1 MSVLMTYGGYQLD
14 PAPMMT
20 LSMAHVRNEAGEL
33 IDILHTASLQGKL
46 VSLGKPNPG
55 VATLLDLE
63 NDMRIAFTSC
73 TGCQL
78 FEFSCDNV
86 PLISAYA
93 RVNSLS
99 FSPSSDNW
107 VFTANYDLELQWHA
121 VSDILLISGLVASGI
136 NKDCLSCLNSTEETW
151 EVTVPDNPARYYL
164 TDCTGTMGT
173 TNARNRDVVQVT
185 HNVSAKGYNCC
196 VSGVFTNGW
205 ESAKE
210 WVLDRIGYNSQI
222 LTDVSGSF
230 NFVPGDFTA
239 YNHSRTVSLN
249 KGGGSYGVQEQW
261 TVLGNSG
268 VPACL
273 EDFTVTVDT
282 DNSTRFTNVSIQG
295 TITGLES
302 RNSGFNI
309 TKTKFQSAE
318 ECWDEVYPILYSRV
332 NCLASPSCT
341 LRTTPTRSS
350 VLKNPTNGIISY
362 NYTYDSKPQLVAGS
376 LSEQISISD
385 TLASEQI
392 AQIPIL
398 GRLAG
403 PLLYRM
409 NSRNAMEKR
418 AQISV
423 LMAATG
429 CYSGDAR
436 TVFCNLYNAPNVSG
450 INNLLCCLEQTMSG
464 AGYTYYR
471 TSDTQDYSPIEGQ
484 LSRSVS
490 WLYTNCSQ
498 TLPSGFCG

>member
-1 MSVLMTYGGYQLD
+1 MTYGGYQLD

-20 LSMAHVRNEAGEL
+20 LSMSHIRNEAGEL

-136 NKDCLSCLNSTEETW
+136 NKDCLSCLSSTEETW

-164 TDCTGTMGT
+164 VDCTGTLGAA
-173 TNARNRDVVQVT
+173 ARNRDVVEVSHT
-185 HNVSAKGYNCC
+185 VSAKGYNCC

-210 WVLDRIGYNSQI
+210 WVLDRIGYTSQI
-222 LTDVSGSF
+222 LTDISGAF
-230 NFVPGDFTA
+230 YFAPADFTT
-239 YNHSRTVSLN
+239 YNHSRTVSVN
-249 KGGGSYGVQEQW
+249 KGGGDFAVSERW

-273 EDFTVTVDT
+273 EDFSVNVET
-282 DNSTRFTNVSIQG
+282 DNTTRFTNVSING

-302 RNSGFNI
+302 RNSHFEI
-309 TKTKFQSAE
+309 TKTKFQAAE
-318 ECWDEVYPILYSRV
+318 ECWDEISPILYNRV
-332 NCLASPSCT
+332 NCIASPSCI

-350 VLKNPTNGIISY
+350 VGKNPTAGVITYSY
-362 NYTYDSKPQLVAGS
+362 NYDSKPQFVAGS
-376 LSEQISISD
+376 LSEQISVSD
-385 TLASEQI
+385 TLASEQVV
-392 AQIPIL
+392 QIPIL
-398 GRLAG
+398 GRRSG
-403 PLLYRM
+403 PIIYPLGS
-409 NSRNAMEKR
+409 NNALEKR
-418 AQISV
+418 ANISI

-436 TVFCNLYNAPNVSG
+436 TVFCNMYNAPNTSG

-471 TSDTQDYSPIEGQ
+471 TSDTQEYNVLEGQ
-484 LSRSVS
+484 LSRSVV
-490 WLYTNCSQ
+490 WNYFKCT
-498 TLPSGFCG
+498 TPAPSGFCG